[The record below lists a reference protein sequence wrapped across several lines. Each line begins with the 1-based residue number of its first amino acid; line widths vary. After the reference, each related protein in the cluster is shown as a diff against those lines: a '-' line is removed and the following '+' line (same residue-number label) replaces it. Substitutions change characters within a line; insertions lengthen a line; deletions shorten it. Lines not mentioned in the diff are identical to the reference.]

1 MRGGIWD
8 CRYDFFLQS
17 PLLGATQ
24 LEAEFDWGGT
34 HIWVSTCVVQ
44 GLRCF
49 FIEPA
54 NGFFAVNSVYGRSD
68 DAMRF
73 EFFNKARYFLA
84 GPRSQM
90 LQCIQCPCTF
100 IVQLHTCPTMPLYLS
115 FFKFA
120 CHPAFGMQTP
130 DSITAVSH
138 ADITKHDK

>member
-1 MRGGIWD
+1 MSLHF

-54 NGFFAVNSVYGRSD
+54 NGFFAVDSVYGRND

-73 EFFNKARYFLA
+73 DFFNKVRSLA
-84 GPRSQM
+84 PS
-90 LQCIQCPCTF
+90 
-100 IVQLHTCPTMPLYLS
+100 S
-115 FFKFA
+115 A
-120 CHPAFGMQTP
+120 CGAW
-130 DSITAVSH
+130 DCRCVAC
-138 ADITKHDK
+138 